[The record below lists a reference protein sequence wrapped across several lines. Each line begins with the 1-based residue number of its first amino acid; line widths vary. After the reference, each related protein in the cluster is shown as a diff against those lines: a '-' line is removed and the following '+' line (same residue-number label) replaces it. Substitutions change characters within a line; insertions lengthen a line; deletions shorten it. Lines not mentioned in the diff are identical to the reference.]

1 MEKISG
7 QLESILVKDQDSR
20 ETSAKIRI
28 PYKGTIIVIKGLFPD
43 SFLKIG
49 MLLHLYGKWSEDLN
63 LGNYFQ
69 VYSCDSPETQDNRG
83 IINYLTSK
91 LIKGIGPKITEKIIE
106 KFQNETADILDN
118 QPERLIEIAGI
129 SQTKCDSLCKQLHE
143 QKDLRTT
150 LLFLQQ
156 YNIAI
161 HYGVRI
167 YKKYKETTIEKICED
182 PFLLAREMEGIGFKT
197 ADLIATRLG
206 MPLNSQ
212 SRLSAGI
219 QHSLEELQEDG
230 HTCYPLK
237 NLAQAVEKLLN
248 QDIPETLI
256 QVEEIISQIYTMQ
269 EKNLLHI
276 KDMEGIPYVWV
287 KHIYLAEKTVVSDL
301 KRILFSSRKVRPI
314 DGAKAIQ
321 WVEDNLSLH
330 LEQNQREAVRACFSE
345 KIHIITGGPGT
356 GKSTITRAI
365 LKIFEQVT
373 YKIILAAPTGKA
385 AKRMTEITG
394 KHSVTIHAL
403 LQYDFKTRSFR
414 KNYENP
420 IDCDLII
427 IDESGMM
434 DTYLLCHFLKA
445 LPDHVILIL
454 IGDIHQLP
462 SVGPGN
468 ILKDIINSGKI
479 TVTKL
484 NKIFRQVHDSNII
497 TNAHKVNEGEFPILY
512 SESGRKDFLF
522 FQKED
527 PQEALDHIVHLVTQ
541 FVPKKYHIYPKD
553 IQILAPMKKGTLG
566 IHNLNKVLKSA
577 LNPKQATLHGRF
589 HSYAIGDKVMQIRNN
604 YNKEVFNGDIGYIS
618 MINFEN
624 RRVIVNM
631 DGKYVTYSFAELDDL
646 VLAYATSVHKYQG
659 SESPCIILPIHTSH
673 FMMLYR
679 NLLYTAITRG
689 KQLVALVGTKKAIAI
704 ATRNDKVQHR
714 CTGLM
719 QALDKLDK
727 PQQTQFVFPET

>member
-7 QLESILVKDQDSR
+7 KLEGILFEDQDSK
-20 ETSAKIRI
+20 ETAARIRI
-28 PYKGTIIVIKGLFPD
+28 PYKGTVIVIKGQFPN
-43 SFLKIG
+43 SFLQIG
-49 MLLHLYGKWSEDLN
+49 MQLHLYGKWSENPN
-63 LGNYFQ
+63 LGKYFQ
-69 VYSCDSPETQDNRG
+69 VYSCDSLEGRDNRG
-83 IINYLTSK
+83 VVNYLTSK

-106 KFQNETADILDN
+106 TFQGETTDILDN
-118 QPERLIEIAGI
+118 QPEKLIEVPGI
-129 SQTKCDSLCKQLHE
+129 SQTRCDSLCEQLRE

-167 YKKYKETTIEKICED
+167 YKKYKEHSIEKICED

-206 MPLNSQ
+206 VPLNSQ
-212 SRLSAGI
+212 SRLFAGI

-230 HTCYPLK
+230 HTCYPLQR
-237 NLAQAVEKLLN
+237 LAQAVEKLLN
-248 QDIPETLI
+248 QDIPDKLI
-256 QVEEIISQIYTMQ
+256 QTEEIISQIYNMQ

-276 KDMEGIPYVWV
+276 QELETVPHVWV
-287 KHIYLAEKTVVSDL
+287 KHVYLAEKTVVSDL
-301 KRILFSSRKVRPI
+301 KRILFSSRRIRPI
-314 DGAKAIQ
+314 DGNKAIQ
-321 WVEDNLSLH
+321 WVEENLNLH
-330 LEQNQREAVRACFSE
+330 LEQKQREAVHACFLE

-356 GKSTITRAI
+356 GKSTITKAI

-427 IDESGMM
+427 VDESGMM
-434 DTYLLCHFLKA
+434 DTYLLHHFLKA
-445 LPDHVILIL
+445 LPDHVIVIL
-454 IGDIHQLP
+454 IGDVHQLP
-462 SVGPGN
+462 SIGPGN
-468 ILKDIINSGKI
+468 ILKDIINSKKI

-497 TNAHKVNEGEFPILY
+497 INAHKVNEGEFPILY

-527 PQEALDHIVHLVTQ
+527 PQEAVDHIVQLVTQ
-541 FVPKKYHIYPKD
+541 FIPKKYHIYPKD
-553 IQILAPMKKGTLG
+553 IQILAPMKKGILG

-577 LNPKQATLHGRF
+577 LNPKQATLHGKF

-624 RRVIVNM
+624 KRVVVNM
-631 DGKYVTYSFAELDDL
+631 EGKYVVYSFSELDDL

-659 SESPCIILPIHTSH
+659 SESPCIVLPIHTSH

-689 KQLVALVGTKKAIAI
+689 KQLVILVGTKKAIAI

-714 CTGLM
+714 CTGLE
-719 QALDKLDK
+719 QALEQL
-727 PQQTQFVFPET
+727 TQPGQETISFS